1 MMALRTNSH
10 ILPSST
16 ASNMIAFP
24 QLQTIKITVP
34 HSNTFSTTSTRATV
48 HVIGHVQGGAR
59 ALETNSNPMKPIPHK
74 SQIRLFLLLLLLLRE
89 KRGRRCFLAE
99 NPPAPLAF
107 GQGQYTGK

>member
-89 KRGRRCFLAE
+89 KARATMLS
-99 NPPAPLAF
+99 F
-107 GQGQYTGK
+107 GKSPCPSGLLP